1 MSLREKNKIKCRANI
16 LKTSRRLFREKGYEK
31 TTIDEIAHVAEISR
45 GTFYNYFPDKESLL
59 MGTAREEI
67 ESWENYIRRWEGEAW
82 EERLRKAMIFLI
94 LDARPNLDLSKR
106 ILWLASDPAGPMHP
120 VEEELSHVLR
130 RVVTEGEGSR
140 MFREG
145 VQTEEVMD
153 ALIGLYYLGIFRWGK
168 EEEETVVKKINDA
181 LDIIIRG
188 IKDEQ

>member
-1 MSLREKNKIKCRANI
+1 MSLREKNKIKCRAKI

-67 ESWENYIRRWEGEAW
+67 ESWENYIRRWEGDDW

-106 ILWLASDPAGPMHP
+106 ILWLASDPAGPLHP
-120 VEEELSHVLR
+120 LEEELSHVLR

-140 MFREG
+140 RFREG

-153 ALIGLYYLGIFRWGK
+153 ALVGLYYLGIFRWGK
-168 EEEETVVKKINDA
+168 EEEEAVVKKINGA